1 MASKL
6 SQTARDILDHLKRAS
21 DDIGVSVPSNI
32 NKNSALFREIKD
44 GTVKVDDRFK
54 APKKKIDGADRKKVE
69 ADSNY
74 KPTDAEKAEK
84 KRVRD
89 KSPNSDAKKH
99 TEKEGNTDDYY
110 PDNPDVQNTP
120 GYGDKMHADHAFAYD
135 NMWDLPGFRDLPEA
149 QKVEVANTLHNFV
162 GIDGGV
168 NSSMGNKGPDW
179 PGHSKYGPLSPE
191 GRARLE
197 TNHWLGELAVKLHI
211 LRLLEQNG

>member
-6 SQTARDILDHLKRAS
+6 SMAARDILDHLKRAS
-21 DDIGVSVPSNI
+21 DDIGVSVPKNI

-44 GTVKVDDRFK
+44 GTVKVDERF
-54 APKKKIDGADRKKVE
+54 APPKKKITKKDRDKVT

-74 KPTDAEKAEK
+74 KPTKAEAAEKR
-84 KRVRD
+84 RVRD

-99 TEKEGNTDDYY
+99 TGKEANRDDYY
-110 PDNPDVQNTP
+110 PNNPDVQNSP
-120 GYGDKMHADHAFAYD
+120 GYNQNYHADHAFAYD
-135 NMWDLPGFRDLPEA
+135 KMWDLPGFRDLPEA

-179 PGHSKYGPLSPE
+179 PGHSKHGPLSPE

-197 TNHWLGELAVKLHI
+197 TNHWLGELAVKMHI

>member
-6 SQTARDILDHLKRAS
+6 SQAARDILDHLRRAS
-21 DDIGVSVPSNI
+21 DDIGVSVPSSI

-44 GTVKVDDRFK
+44 GTIKVDDRFK
-54 APKKKIDGADRKKVE
+54 APKKKIDKADRKKVE

-74 KPTDAEKAEK
+74 KLTDAEKAEK

-89 KSPNSDAKKH
+89 RSPNSEARNRTSKREH
-99 TEKEGNTDDYY
+99 QDDYY
-110 PDNPDVQNTP
+110 PNRPDVQNKP
-120 GYGDKMHADHAFAYD
+120 GYNKNIHADHAFAYD

-149 QKVEVANTLHNFV
+149 QKVDVANTLHNFV

-179 PGHSKYGPLSPE
+179 NGHSKHGPLSPE

-211 LRLLEQNG
+211 LRLLEENG